1 VSGQCQGVVETW
13 TVCPDRDSTWAS
25 GRGWAVDTDNCL
37 QLAGSRLLCGQSPYS
52 DTDSDRRGMTS
63 RDNPVDQTFIDAD
76 QDRTRLADQMIA
88 TDTDRIPLEGYERLL
103 TVNIPIDWSRSKLET
118 DDVQYDPWRGDPGE
132 HEIIKSDLLPDGE
145 IEQVENPSEKKI
157 RELSDDMLYRLLFRL
172 PSLSGPEICGTTR
185 QLIDVDTPLYNR
197 LWSDVDEVEKDKI
210 QEMTRLLDAHERE
223 PTTRGSHAQTLLKLD
238 TQALSTMQLTRAKL
252 SCVAE
257 PRPFQR
263 MPRRPKVFIE
273 LLAIFAERSSG
284 ALSAH
289 RRLNHYRRQLNTD
302 AYDLPLDILHHLTEK
317 HDLADS
323 VIWSLL
329 APGRHA
335 DRPGLWLACALRD
348 LNANGG
354 CSPEQIADQC
364 CYYDL
369 TTHIPPDRDTLKR
382 HANNIREH
390 VLADPAQK
398 LLHTTM
404 ETITLDLDGLTK
416 QWWVRDP
423 PAVFPPYF
431 LRILLSF
438 QDLLRETS
446 GDKLVPSTLP
456 DGECTRN
463 RTPVAGY
470 QFQFD
475 DSVDGN
481 RHPLRLAMDVNK
493 DISPMELERLYRVP
507 DIDMFRERGNYIKY
521 LEQTGSQYVR
531 HSDDFRD
538 KEHFRKWL
546 VGKPESDSSPEAIL
560 NYYL

>member
-1 VSGQCQGVVETW
+1 
-13 TVCPDRDSTWAS
+13 
-25 GRGWAVDTDNCL
+25 
-37 QLAGSRLLCGQSPYS
+37 
-52 DTDSDRRGMTS
+52 MTS

-118 DDVQYDPWRGDPGE
+118 DDVQCHPYRGDLGE
-132 HEIIKSDLLPDGE
+132 HEIINSDLLPDGE

-289 RRLNHYRRQLNTD
+289 RRLNEHRRRLNNDDND
-302 AYDLPLDILHHLTEK
+302 AYSLALDILDHLTEQ
-317 HDLADS
+317 HNLDDS
-323 VIWSLL
+323 VIASLL

-369 TTHIPPDRDTLKR
+369 NTHIPPDRDTLKG

-390 VLADPAQK
+390 VLEDPAQR

-431 LRILLSF
+431 LRILLS
-438 QDLLRETS
+438 LRELNRETKI
-446 GDKLVPSTLP
+446 DQLVPSTLP
-456 DGECTRN
+456 DGECTREGH
-463 RTPVAGY
+463 RVAGY
-470 QFQFD
+470 QFQFQSQSH

-481 RHPLRLAMDVNK
+481 THPLRLAMDVNK
-493 DISPMELERLYRVP
+493 HISPTKLEELYRVP
-507 DIDMFRERGNYIKY
+507 DIDMFRHRGNYIEY
-521 LEQTGSQYVR
+521 LEKTGSNYVR
-531 HSDDFRD
+531 DSDDFRN

-546 VGKPESDSSPEAIL
+546 VGKPESDSSPEEII
-560 NYYL
+560 NYYV